1 MLTTKI
7 GKIMKNIE
15 TEDLLVMMTVLHN
28 TRHEIGEQPVNKMWL
43 SQLENECSKISDELK
58 IRS

>member
-28 TRHEIGEQPVNKMWL
+28 T
-43 SQLENECSKISDELK
+43 
-58 IRS
+58 IRCG

>member
-28 TRHEIGEQPVNKMWL
+28 TRH
-43 SQLENECSKISDELK
+43 
-58 IRS
+58 